1 MACTVNK
8 KIILASGSPRRKEL
22 LESLGWSFDVIV
34 SNIDEELLV
43 GEAPPDMVKRLAIE
57 KARAV
62 AVNFPDAYVIGS
74 DTSVVIEKKVLGKPE
89 NKKESIE
96 MLKLLNGRTHYVY
109 SGVALCFGDN
119 VFSDFD
125 CTEVT
130 FRHLNEEALFAY
142 VESGEGLDKAGSY
155 AIQGL
160 GSLLVESIRG
170 CYFNVVG
177 LPLYS
182 LSCLFEKAGISL
194 ADQWRMRS

>member
-1 MACTVNK
+1 VACTVNK

-34 SNIDEELLV
+34 SNIDEELLA

-125 CTEVT
+125 STEVT
-130 FRHLNEEALFAY
+130 FRYLNEEALFAY

>member
-34 SNIDEELLV
+34 SNIDEELLA

-130 FRHLNEEALFAY
+130 FRYLNEEALFAY